1 MDIAELIRLLEN
13 IGRTG
18 TVTEIDEENW
28 RVRVQSGGLETTW
41 LRWNAQ
47 RAGAFKVWVPPS
59 IGEQVWL
66 LCLGGNTDTAIIG
79 GSLYSDDN
87 PAPGAT
93 RNEMVI
99 TAPDGARFRYDAEV
113 GALQVAGI
121 KSAVIEASVIVTL
134 DTPEVNC
141 TNLLRAKNLDITEGG
156 EMSGNFNHKGGKFIS
171 NGVQVDD
178 HDHGNVER
186 GGDWT
191 EGTR

>member
-93 RNEMVI
+93 RNEMVV
-99 TAPDGARFRYDAEV
+99 TAPDGATFRYDAEA
-113 GALQVAGI
+113 GALQVKGI
-121 KSAVIEASVIVTL
+121 KSAVVGASVKITL
-134 DTPEVNC
+134 DTPEVEC
-141 TNLLRAKNLDITEGG
+141 TSLLITKNLEVTEGG
-156 EMSGNFNHKGGKFIS
+156 EMRGDITHTGGAFTS

-178 HDHGNVER
+178 HNHGAVER
-186 GGDWT
+186 GGSWT

>member
-28 RVRVQSGGLETTW
+28 RVRVQSGGLETSW

-79 GSLYSDDN
+79 GSLYSNDN

-93 RNEMVI
+93 RNEMVV
-99 TAPDGARFRYDAEV
+99 TAPDGARFRYDAEA
-113 GALQVAGI
+113 GTLQVTGI

-134 DTPEVNC
+134 DAPEVNC

>member
-1 MDIAELIRLLEN
+1 MEIAELIRLLEN
-13 IGRTG
+13 IARTG
-18 TVTEIDEENW
+18 TVTEIDEKNA

-79 GSLYSDDN
+79 GSLYSNDN

-93 RNEMVI
+93 RNEMVV
-99 TAPDGARFRYDAEV
+99 TAPDGARFRYDAEA
-113 GALQVAGI
+113 GALQVTGI
-121 KSAVIEASVIVTL
+121 KSAAIEASVIVTL

-156 EMSGNFNHKGGKFIS
+156 EMRGDFNHTGGVFIS
-171 NGVQVDD
+171 NGVQVDN
-178 HDHGNVER
+178 HNHGKVER